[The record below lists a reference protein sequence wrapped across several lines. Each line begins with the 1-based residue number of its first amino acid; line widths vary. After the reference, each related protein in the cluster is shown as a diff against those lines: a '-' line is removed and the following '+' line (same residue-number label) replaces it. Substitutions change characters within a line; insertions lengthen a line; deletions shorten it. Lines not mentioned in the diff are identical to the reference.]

1 MQRTGVHLHRGTST
15 TVLAEELAE
24 LLAEPPDD
32 PFAEELVV
40 VPAKGVERWL
50 TQRLSHHL
58 GAERGDDGVCAGVRF
73 LVGPTGRTGAG
84 S

>member
-1 MQRTGVHLHRGTST
+1 MTLHLHRGTDT
-15 TVLAEELAE
+15 TVLADGLAE

-50 TQRLSHHL
+50 TQRLSHRL
-58 GAERGDDGVCAGVRF
+58 GAANGDEDGQLR
-73 LVGPTGRTGAG
+73 
-84 S
+84 